1 MTEDENMDTPEKP
14 DDPMDPFEDLSEA
27 AHLDDSLGASRSTPP
42 SLAERLEAEAT
53 NEVLAVLRDFAQVAA
68 GNLDLQSLV
77 RETLDQALRVAR
89 ADRGI
94 LFLGRE
100 KEGGLTP
107 ALARNIA
114 GEEIEQ
120 LERISRTVLR
130 QVRLGEAVLTLD
142 ALHDPRLKDIPSI
155 QLKQVRMVVCLPLLV
170 AGQTIGLI
178 YLDAPHGTHAFTEG
192 ARRKLETL
200 ASLAAAAIEN
210 ARRHGEL
217 LARNRRLQQQLDA
230 LDAFGPIVSVDPA
243 MAGLMRRATLMAQAD
258 MPLMILGE
266 TGTGKE
272 LVARSVHG
280 AGPRAQRPFFAQ
292 NCAALPASLIDA
304 LVFGHER
311 GAYSGA
317 DRSRPGFFE
326 LADGGTLFLDEVA
339 ELDYELQAKLLRVVE
354 DGRVRRLGADH
365 EIEVDVRIVSATSQ
379 DILRAVR
386 AGRFREELYHRLSV
400 LELRVP
406 ALRERRSDI
415 AILAQYF
422 VQRHAP
428 TEAHRERTAFTREA
442 IEFMQGLHWSGN
454 VRTLE
459 NLVRRAL
466 VLCEPGPIDLLDVR
480 GLLANAPGEPA
491 TGPRG
496 PDTPWHRDVPA
507 EGSPAWDARR
517 GEIREAMYRSA
528 GNQSRAAN
536 LLGCHRN
543 TLRRWI
549 REFGIVYQR

>member
-1 MTEDENMDTPEKP
+1 MTEDGNMDTDKHH
-14 DDPMDPFEDLSEA
+14 DDPVDPFEDLGEA
-27 AHLDDSLGASRSTPP
+27 AYLDDSLGASRSTPAA
-42 SLAERLEAEAT
+42 LVGRLQAQAT
-53 NEVLAVLRDFAQVAA
+53 NDVLAVLRDFAQVAT

-77 RETLDQALRVAR
+77 RETLDQAIRVAG

-94 LFLGRE
+94 VFLGRE
-100 KEGGLTP
+100 KEGSLTP
-107 ALARNIA
+107 ALAHSIA
-114 GEEIEQ
+114 GEEIDH
-120 LERISRTVLR
+120 LERISRTILN
-130 QVRLGEAVLTLD
+130 QARLGDFVLTLD
-142 ALHDPRLKDIPSI
+142 ALHDPRFADAPSI
-155 QLKQVRMVVCLPLLV
+155 ALKQVRMVACLPLR
-170 AGQTIGLI
+170 ANGETIGLI
-178 YLDAPHGTHAFTEG
+178 YLDAPHGTHAFKEG
-192 ARRKLETL
+192 AHHKLETL
-200 ASLAAAAIEN
+200 ANLAAAAIEN
-210 ARRHGEL
+210 ARQHGEVL
-217 LARNRRLQQQLDA
+217 DQNRRLRRQLDA
-230 LDAFGPIVSVDPA
+230 LDAFGPVVSVDPA
-243 MAGLMRRATLMAQAD
+243 MAGLMRRAALMAQAD
-258 MPLMILGE
+258 MPLMVLGE

-272 LVARSVHG
+272 LIARSVHQ
-280 AGPRAQRPFFAQ
+280 AGPRALRPFIAQ
-292 NCAALPASLIDA
+292 NCAALPAQLIDA
-304 LVFGHER
+304 LVFGHEK
-311 GAYSGA
+311 GIFSGA
-317 DRSRPGFFE
+317 HRSRPGFFE

-406 ALRERRSDI
+406 ALRERRGDI

-442 IEFMQGLHWSGN
+442 IEFLQGLHWPGN